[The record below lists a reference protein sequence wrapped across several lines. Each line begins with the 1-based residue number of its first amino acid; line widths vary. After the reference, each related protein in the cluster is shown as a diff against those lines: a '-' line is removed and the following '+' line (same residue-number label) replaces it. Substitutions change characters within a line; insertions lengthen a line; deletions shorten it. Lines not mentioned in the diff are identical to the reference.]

1 MERSIRLLS
10 RRENEVLGLLLQGK
24 SNKQI
29 ALSLGVSQHTVEF
42 HLKNIYAKLQ
52 VNSRIELILKLGEV
66 AGVDDENLRK
76 PAVVST
82 GNDVHNGRQSAIQ
95 IRWTQPLQNILFTV
109 KKELAMTKT
118 MILEDVGNFFRK
130 HPLYLIL
137 LLFTT
142 TSLFTRYLVFDYG
155 LYFWQS
161 YAVLGLLLGT
171 GSVYLGV
178 SWGKI
183 MGGKINFRLIIIAIA
198 LLPTLVILTDF
209 ILLHTVAKNAGQVS
223 LAIGNMTIKAMW
235 LVSPEGKPYL
245 YRERLMV
252 TDTLWLYANLYMA
265 MLLLVSVLSSK
276 LFQRRSN
283 VTA

>member
-95 IRWTQPLQNILFTV
+95 IRWTQPLQSILFTI

-130 HPLYLIL
+130 HPLYLLL

-161 YAVLGLLLGT
+161 YAMLGLLLGT
-171 GSVYLGV
+171 GSIYLGV

-209 ILLHTVAKNAGQVS
+209 ILLHTVAKNVGQVS